1 MRHGDDATAPR
12 DPMRPLSSP
21 GRDSAPA
28 PRPARLGRV
37 QWVAGALLSGALLF
51 GACEGDNLFSG
62 NPSDAQPRVVDIS
75 ASPLARAG
83 DTLHVQVSAFGA
95 RQITRLNV
103 MLRGALSRDTAVDV
117 EPNASVVQD
126 VKFALPLVL
135 TDSMVVVTAGAV
147 DKAGA
152 SSKFRS
158 DTIPA
163 IAPPQIVS
171 TTGPDTVLAGTPATF
186 TVHAV
191 GFHRVSR
198 LVMALRGAV
207 SRDTTLAIPTP
218 ATDVT
223 QTVVVTVPI
232 FVGDTV
238 LRMELTPVDETG
250 AQGATVRSQLP
261 VAIGGPEIVAFTTT
275 SDTVVA
281 GKTLDFRIQARS
293 PRKVASFRVSTRGA
307 FVTDQLV
314 AVAPPR
320 TDVTQDVSLPI
331 PGSVQDSILTLQV
344 AAIDGGGTP
353 SEVRTRTI
361 FIPTSAPVI
370 TALTGPTGSWPDSIQ
385 PGSTLDLRVTAKG
398 SRPIAKIDIM
408 LRRAVERDLSA
419 TPTGSNMTEVTLPF
433 STLLPDTM
441 KDTLLVVGA
450 TATDEAGAIS
460 TTYQRT
466 IRITDS
472 GAPTVDLTLGSP
484 SANSGQT
491 VDVKVSAKDNV
502 GLTKVGYKVTDP
514 SDAVLAN
521 VEVSATGRTKDTTF
535 VFTVPAASAPT
546 LTVRATA
553 TDGSGLVG
561 QSPPVTLS
569 VTDASKPTVTI
580 LSPVD
585 NATFPLGDSVAITAR
600 VADGSGIKTVSYAGV
615 ALRGGGTTDVVEVTR
630 FQPKTVSFPQPPSSA
645 LPTDTTFTR
654 YLVAIPDTVSEQV
667 RLVVTAADS
676 AGNVATD
683 TAYIYVGGPRVEIR
697 TPVQGGP
704 TVNVNTPFQVRLFA
718 VDNSAGV
725 DSVRLDLS
733 GAMTGSLRWRTNSP
747 DSVVIDTTLTPTATG
762 TITLNAFAWNRRGI
776 GGRVAAPVSVVV
788 VTSGGGADVQRPQI
802 RLGVSAAP
810 RMELG
815 DSVIVNVVA
824 QDNGTAGVKRV
835 GILAFIRNNLDGLP
849 ADTVPVALDSTFAT
863 AQAGQAGATFRFA
876 VKDFGLEEASLT
888 FPQNNAQMEFY
899 AFAVDAAGNCG
910 ASASTTTLDSIA
922 CDYALATPA
931 TDSFFTATGRTGY
944 ATPVQLVPGHTVM
957 LPNGGKIADAVV
969 DFPRQRI
976 YLSNIQQ
983 NKIDILKLADT
994 TFVQTGVNG
1003 VGLVGSQPWGI
1014 TLDNSGDTLI
1024 VANSGSTNISFVP
1037 VDGPAETITEL
1048 VSRRLLTPNEVLFE
1062 VKGEISN
1069 GWLHYTASFYDFSD
1083 RPQFIAQDA
1092 QGRLVYSTVPTGSAP
1107 DGTVRFAIQRT
1118 APQVTEPKLL
1128 FNNRAIVADPN
1139 VTAIAYI
1146 DSIRVIPGGGTGADQ
1161 IMLYDHDIGY
1171 PNDPAHV
1178 IAVGPS
1184 ALGPALAALEA
1195 NPNSDVKYFAGR
1207 WDIANIGMTDT
1218 TFIAASGD
1226 RSKIAVGEG
1235 ATNSSGRIMM
1245 WDGAA
1250 ALGSEQVSNEVSV
1263 SDLVNNASERVFG
1276 VGLNSNGTFGVARGS
1291 AAAYFFTPDLRLQ
1304 GLFNE
1309 PATGG
1314 GAAMHP
1320 SNNGPADQVNGL
1332 AFVPTD
1338 HQTIK
1343 ILDSVHYFLRGEI
1356 PIRDKIVGALKA
1368 SLPFPGENGALPAS
1382 DPNYIVAKLYGVTS
1396 AGGVVIVDVRNRD
1409 LVN

>member
-1 MRHGDDATAPR
+1 
-12 DPMRPLSSP
+12 MRPLVSP
-21 GRDSAPA
+21 GRDHAPI
-28 PRPARLGRV
+28 PRLARLGRF
-37 QWVAGALLSGALLF
+37 QWVAGALLSGALVF
-51 GACEGDNLFSG
+51 GACEGDNMFSG
-62 NPSDAQPRVVDIS
+62 NPSDAQPRVVGIS
-75 ASPLARAG
+75 ASPMARAG

-103 MLRGALSRDTAVDV
+103 MLRGALSRDTAIDV

-135 TDSMVVVTAGAV
+135 TDSLVVVTAGAV

-152 SSKFRS
+152 ASKFRS
-158 DTIPA
+158 DTVPA
-163 IAPPQIVS
+163 LAPPQIVS
-171 TTGPDTVLAGTPATF
+171 MAGPDTVTAGTPATF
-186 TVHAV
+186 SIHAV

-198 LVMALRGAV
+198 LVLALRGAV
-207 SRDTTLAIPTP
+207 SRDTTVQLATP

-223 QTVVVTVPI
+223 QPVLVAIPI

-238 LRMELTPVDETG
+238 LRMDVSAVDETG
-250 AQGATVRSQLP
+250 VQGAIVQSQLP
-261 VAIGGPEIVAFTTT
+261 VAIGGPEIVSFTTT

-281 GKTLDFRIQARS
+281 GKTLDFRVQARS
-293 PRKVASFRVSTRGA
+293 PRKVASFKVSTRGA
-307 FVTDQLV
+307 VVTDQTV

-320 TDVTQDVSLPI
+320 TDVTQDISLPI
-331 PGSVQDSILTLQV
+331 PASVQDSVLTLQV
-344 AAIDGGGTP
+344 SAIDGGGTP
-353 SEVRTRTI
+353 SVVRTRTI
-361 FIPTSAPVI
+361 FIPTSAPVV
-370 TALTGPTGSWPDSIQ
+370 TAVTAPDSIR
-385 PGSTLDLRVTAKG
+385 PGSTLDVRVTAKG
-398 SRPIAKIDIM
+398 SRPIAKIDLM
-408 LRRAVERDLSA
+408 LRGAIERDLSA
-419 TPTGSNMTEVTLPF
+419 TPLRNDMTDVTQDFPI
-433 STLLPDTM
+433 LLPDTM

-450 TATDEAGAIS
+450 KATDQAGAVS
-460 TTYQRT
+460 AVLQRT
-466 IRITDS
+466 IRIRDT
-472 GAPTVDLTLGSP
+472 GAPTVALTLGST
-484 SANSGQT
+484 SANSGQK

-514 SDAVLAN
+514 SNAVLADVQVN
-521 VEVSATGRTKDTTF
+521 ASGRTKDTTF
-535 VFTVPAASAPT
+535 VFTVPAGAAST

-553 TDGSGLVG
+553 TDGSGLIG
-561 QSPPVTLS
+561 QSAPATIA
-569 VTDASKPTVTI
+569 VTDKSNPTVTI

-600 VADGSGIKTVSYAGV
+600 VSDGSGIKTVTYAGV
-615 ALRGGGTTDVVEVTR
+615 ALRGGGATDVTVVNR
-630 FQPKTVSFPQPPSSA
+630 FQPKTVSFPQPPSQA

-654 YLVAIPDTVSEQV
+654 YLVAIADTVSEQV
-667 RLVVTAADS
+667 RLIVTATDS
-676 AGNVATD
+676 ANNTSTD
-683 TAYIYVGGPRVEIR
+683 TAYVFVGGPRVDIR
-697 TPVQGGP
+697 TPTNGGP
-704 TVNVNTPFQVRLFA
+704 TVNVNTAFQVKLFA

-733 GAMTGSLRWRTNSP
+733 GAMTGSIRWRTNSP

-762 TITLNAFAWNRRGI
+762 TVTLNAYAWNRRGI
-776 GGRVAAPVSVVV
+776 GGRVASPVSVLV

-802 RLGVSAAP
+802 RLNVSAAP

-815 DSVIVNVVA
+815 DSVVVNVTA

-835 GILAFIRNNLDGLP
+835 GILAFVRNNLDGLP
-849 ADTVPVALDSTFAT
+849 SDTVPVALDSAFAT
-863 AQAGQAGATFRFA
+863 PQAGQPGATFRFA
-876 VKDFGLEEASLT
+876 LKDFHLDEATLT
-888 FPQNNAQMEFY
+888 FPQNNARMEFF

-910 ASASTTTLDSIA
+910 ASVSASTLDSVPCA
-922 CDYALATPA
+922 YALASPA
-931 TDSFFTATGRTGY
+931 TDSFYTASGRTGF
-944 ATPVQLVPGHTVM
+944 AQPVQIVPGHTVM
-957 LPNGGKIADAVV
+957 LPNGGKIADATV
-969 DFPRQRI
+969 DFPRKRI

-994 TFVQTGVNG
+994 TFVQTGVGG

-1037 VDGPAETITEL
+1037 VSGAAETITEL

-1062 VKGEISN
+1062 VKSEVSAGR
-1069 GWLHYTASFYDFSD
+1069 LHYTASFYDFSD
-1083 RPQFIAQDA
+1083 RPQFIAQDV

-1128 FNNRAIVADPN
+1128 FNNRAITPDPN
-1139 VTAIAYI
+1139 IVALAYI
-1146 DSIRVIPGGGTGADQ
+1146 DSIRVVPGGGAVDDQ
-1161 IMLYDHDIGY
+1161 IILYDHDAGY
-1171 PNDPAHV
+1171 PNSVAHV
-1178 IAVGPS
+1178 IAAGPTDIS
-1184 ALGPALAALEA
+1184 TAMATLAA
-1195 NPNSDVKYFAGR
+1195 NPNSDMKSFAGR
-1207 WDIANIGMTDT
+1207 WDIAKIGMTDT

-1245 WDGAA
+1245 WDGGA

-1304 GLFNE
+1304 GLFTE

-1314 GAAMHP
+1314 GAALHP
-1320 SNNGPADQVNGL
+1320 SNNAPSDQVNGL

-1343 ILDSVHYFLRGEI
+1343 ILDSVHYYLRGEL
-1356 PIRDKIVGALKA
+1356 PIRDKITGALKA
-1368 SLPFPGENGALPAS
+1368 SLPFPGENGALPAT

-1396 AGGVVIVDVRNRD
+1396 SGGVVIVDVRNRD